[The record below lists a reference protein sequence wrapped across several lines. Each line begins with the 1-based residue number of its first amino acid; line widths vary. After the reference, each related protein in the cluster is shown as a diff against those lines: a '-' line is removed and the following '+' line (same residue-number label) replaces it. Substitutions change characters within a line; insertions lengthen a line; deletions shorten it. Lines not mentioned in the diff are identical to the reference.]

1 MFSGTEDRMI
11 KNLTSKRILR
21 RINWENEYKTISK
34 QQFLRMFQNV
44 FKAQVLIFEMQN
56 KSQAEKNK
64 NKFTH
69 THYNKMAKYQTGGKI
84 LRAS

>member
-11 KNLTSKRILR
+11 KNLTSKIILR

-34 QQFLRMFQNV
+34 RQFLRMFQNV

-56 KSQAEKNK
+56 KPQAEKIKISLHIHIIIKQQNIRQVE
-64 NKFTH
+64 
-69 THYNKMAKYQTGGKI
+69 KY
-84 LRAS
+84 